1 MVQPNEQHDSDLLR
15 LLSRDDEGAM
25 EALFKKYYAFVSIA
39 VLRLIADPETA
50 EDIAQE
56 VFMEIWKRRNAL
68 DIQISLKAYLRKTA
82 VNKTLNYIRHQKN
95 YKSEELSEQQFELH
109 ASENTSLE
117 TNELQA
123 LIEQAVEQLP
133 ERCRLVFKLSRL
145 EEMSYQEI
153 ADKLDISVK
162 TVENQIV
169 KALKQLRETLR
180 PFLNGGLLS
189 LVWWI
194 LFF

>member
-1 MVQPNEQHDSDLLR
+1 
-15 LLSRDDEGAM
+15 M

-95 YKSEELSEQQFELH
+95 YKSEELSDQQFELH
-109 ASENTSLE
+109 APENTMVE
-117 TNELQA
+117 TNELQS

-133 ERCRLVFKLSRL
+133 ERCKLVFKLSRL

-189 LVWWI
+189 LVWW
-194 LFF
+194 LGCWVMGS